1 MSRRLRALLPM
12 LTLAVAVAACETT
25 TPIEPED
32 PQKVT
37 LQFTGTLT
45 VNGAITH
52 RFTTRGLGDITVTL
66 KSLGPAGTP
75 AVGLALGVWTGASC
89 NLIIVNENAAADASL
104 IGTATASGEFCTRI
118 ADQGRL
124 TEPASYAIEVTHF

>member
-1 MSRRLRALLPM
+1 MSRRLRALFPV
-12 LTLAVAVAACETT
+12 LTLAASLAACETT
-25 TPIEPED
+25 PPIEPED

-66 KSLGPAGTP
+66 KSLGPVGTP
-75 AVGLALGVWTGASC
+75 PVGLALGVWTGASC
-89 NLIIVNENAAADASL
+89 NLIIVNENAATDASL
-104 IGTATASGEFCTRI
+104 IGTATAAGEFCTRI

-124 TEPASYAIEVTHF
+124 TEPASYGIGVTHF